1 MRNGILLSLLMT
13 VSLPA
18 MAIYKCEAQGRVT
31 YTDIPCG
38 AAQTRLPPVPLP
50 ADAAGARQQ
59 AADEHRQLAAAE
71 KSQEAERVASER
83 ERRSSR
89 KDRAALAHQKKCALL
104 GLERKWSAEDAA
116 SNPHTISEK
125 TQGLKKAARRKAER
139 HEAECGA
146 GS

>member
-1 MRNGILLSLLMT
+1 MRNGILLSLLMA

-31 YTDIPCG
+31 YSDIPCG
-38 AAQTRLPPVPLP
+38 ATQTTLPPVPLP
-50 ADAAGARQQ
+50 VDAAGARQL
-59 AADEHRQLAAAE
+59 AADERRQLAAMA
-71 KSQEAERVASER
+71 KRQETERAANER
-83 ERRSSR
+83 ERRNSR
-89 KDRAALAHQKKCALL
+89 KDRTALTHQKKCTLL

-116 SNPHTISEK
+116 SGSHTVSEK